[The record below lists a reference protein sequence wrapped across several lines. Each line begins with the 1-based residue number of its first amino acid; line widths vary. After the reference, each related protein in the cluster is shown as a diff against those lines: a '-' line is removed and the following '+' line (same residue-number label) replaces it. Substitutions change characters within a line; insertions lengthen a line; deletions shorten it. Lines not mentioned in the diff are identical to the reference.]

1 MSIFLIKALQ
11 LILALGILVFIH
23 ELGHFLFARLFKIRV
38 DKFYLFFDPW
48 FSILKYKPKGSD
60 TEYGLGWLP
69 LGGYCKIAG
78 MVDESM
84 DTAGLGSE
92 PQPWEFRAKPA
103 WQRLLVMLGGVLFNV
118 ILAFAIYSGISYTW
132 GDVKI
137 PMKEISDNL
146 AYSGVGH
153 RMGLLDGDAL
163 VAVDKQE
170 LKYFDETVLPTIA
183 KGKVLT
189 INRKGQLLDVAI
201 PSDLMRAVIASDS
214 ALYQAQLPA
223 IVGQVFE
230 GSQAEKAGL
239 MPGDK
244 IVGVNDNPMIKR
256 LGLVAAA
263 ISKSAGDSITLY
275 ILREN
280 EPMIIDSYVEA
291 SMMGLGVAFV
301 GPDDI
306 FHFENIKYG
315 LLESIPVGI
324 SKTGKKLSAYASS
337 LKYVATKE
345 GASRIGGLGTI
356 GSLFPD
362 RFSWFEFWSM
372 TAFLSIILAVMN
384 ILPIPGLDGGHIL
397 FLLYEI
403 ITRRKLSIKVQ
414 ERIQMA
420 GLFFLLF
427 LMLYANV
434 NDIRRFFF

>member
-11 LILALGILVFIH
+11 LILSLGILVFIH
-23 ELGHFLFARLFKIRV
+23 ELGHFLFARLFKIKV

-48 FSILKYKPKGSD
+48 FSIFKYKPKGSD

-84 DTAGLGSE
+84 DTTGLESD

-118 ILAFAIYSGISYTW
+118 ILAIAIYSGISYAW
-132 GDVKI
+132 GDTKI
-137 PMKEISDNL
+137 PMQKIDDNL
-146 AYSGVGH
+146 IYSSVGH

-163 VAVDKQE
+163 IAVDKE
-170 LKYFDETVLPTIA
+170 EIKYFDESVLTMIA
-183 KGKVLT
+183 KGKTLT
-189 INRKGQLLDVAI
+189 IKREGELLDIAI
-201 PSDLMRAVIASDS
+201 PSDIMRAIIASDS
-214 ALYQAQLPA
+214 ALYRLRLPA
-223 IVGQVFE
+223 VIGQVLE
-230 GSQAEKAGL
+230 ESEAEKAGL
-239 MPGDK
+239 MAGDK
-244 IVGVNDNPMIKR
+244 IVGVNGNSIKQM
-256 LGLVAAA
+256 GLVAAE
-263 ISKSAGDSITLY
+263 ISKNAGDSISLS
-275 ILREN
+275 IIREGELMN
-280 EPMIIDSYVEA
+280 IKSYVDT
-291 SMMGLGVAFV
+291 SMAGLGVMFTS
-301 GPDDI
+301 PDLI
-306 FHFENIKYG
+306 FGMETVKYE
-315 LLESIPVGI
+315 LLESIPQGI
-324 SKTGKKLSAYASS
+324 SRTGKRLSTYVSS

-345 GASRIGGLGTI
+345 GASKIGGLGTI
-356 GSLFPD
+356 GSLFPE

-397 FLLYEI
+397 FLLYEM
-403 ITRRKLSIKVQ
+403 ITRRKLSVKVQ

>member
-11 LILALGILVFIH
+11 LILSLGILVFIH

-48 FSILKYKPKGSD
+48 FSIFKYKPKGSD

-92 PQPWEFRAKPA
+92 PQEWEFRAKPA

-118 ILAFAIYSGISYTW
+118 VLAFAIYSGISYAW

-137 PMKEISDNL
+137 PMQRISDNL
-146 AYSGVGH
+146 TYSGVGH

-163 VAVDKQE
+163 VAVDGE
-170 LKYFDETVLPTIA
+170 EIRYFDESILPMIA
-183 KGKVLT
+183 KGKILT
-189 INRKGQLLDVAI
+189 VKRGGELLDITI
-201 PSDLMRAVIASDS
+201 PSDIMRAIIASDS
-214 ALYQAQLPA
+214 ALYRLQLPA
-223 IVGQVFE
+223 VVGQVLE
-230 GSQAEKAGL
+230 GSEAEKAGL
-239 MPGDK
+239 MAGDK
-244 IVGVNDNPMIKR
+244 IVGVNDNAIKR
-256 LGLVAAA
+256 VGLVAGE
-263 ISKSAGDSITLY
+263 ISKNAGDSIMLS
-275 ILREN
+275 IIREGAL
-280 EPMIIDSYVEA
+280 MTIKSYVGT
-291 SMMGLGVAFV
+291 SMAGLGVAFA
-301 GPDDI
+301 GPDVI
-306 FHFENIKYG
+306 FGVENVKYG
-315 LLESIPVGI
+315 LWESIPVGI
-324 SKTGKKLSAYASS
+324 SKTSKRLGAYVSS

-345 GASRIGGLGTI
+345 GASKIGGLGTI
-356 GSLFPD
+356 GSLFPE

-397 FLLYEI
+397 FLLYEMA
-403 ITRRKLSIKVQ
+403 TRKKLSIKVQ

-427 LMLYANV
+427 LMLYANI

>member
-11 LILALGILVFIH
+11 LILSLGILVFIH
-23 ELGHFLFARLFKIRV
+23 ELGHFLFARLFKIKV

-48 FSILKYKPKGSD
+48 FSVFKYKPKSSD

-84 DTAGLGSE
+84 DTEGLGSE

-118 ILAFAIYSGISYTW
+118 ILAITIYSGISYAW
-132 GDVKI
+132 GDAKI
-137 PMKEISDNL
+137 PMQKINDNL
-146 AYSGVGH
+146 TYSSVGH

-163 VAVDKQE
+163 VAVDKE
-170 LKYFDETVLPTIA
+170 EIKYFDESVLPMIA

-189 INRKGQLLDVAI
+189 VKRNEQLLDIAI
-201 PSDLMRAVIASDS
+201 PSDIMRAIIASDS
-214 ALYQAQLPA
+214 ALYRLQLPA
-223 IVGQVFE
+223 VIGQVLE
-230 GSQAEKAGL
+230 GTEAEKAGL
-239 MPGDK
+239 MAGDR
-244 IVGVNDNPMIKR
+244 IVGINDNSVKR
-256 LGLVAAA
+256 LGLVAAE
-263 ISKSAGDSITLY
+263 ISKNAGDSISLS
-275 ILREN
+275 IIRED
-280 EPMIIDSYVEA
+280 EPMTIKSYVDT
-291 SMMGLGVAFV
+291 SMAGLGVMFAS
-301 GPDDI
+301 PDVI
-306 FHFENIKYG
+306 FGVETVKYG
-315 LLESIPVGI
+315 LLESIPQGI
-324 SKTGKKLSAYASS
+324 TRTGKRLGTYVSS

-356 GSLFPD
+356 GSLFPE

-397 FLLYEI
+397 FLLYEM